1 MSSTLLRHCQIY
13 FADLQFKVD
22 QSALAELA
30 MFMCGMMANCAQTGL
45 QWPINLE
52 RLYYDTDL
60 FKFIWGN
67 IINLS
72 SQLLK
77 KLQKHED
84 DLISYPLIGGAFI
97 ASSLLADCPACHG
110 SCPYPST
117 PAGSPGINAHCTYHS
132 SPLPPLAGASPAICF
147 RPFFF
152 AFRILGFKTQN
163 FVQNFT
169 QNFTQKK
176 VLKTHL
182 TQKKIVKNAFHPE
195 FSSL

>member
-132 SPLPPLAGASPAICF
+132 SPLPPLAGASPALCF
-147 RPFFF
+147 PRFDAPTPPSAQASRPPP
-152 AFRILGFKTQN
+152 
-163 FVQNFT
+163 
-169 QNFTQKK
+169 
-176 VLKTHL
+176 LKLNVSRST
-182 TQKKIVKNAFHPE
+182 
-195 FSSL
+195 SSSISPH

>member
-30 MFMCGMMANCAQTGL
+30 MFMCGMMTNCAQTGL

-77 KLQKHED
+77 
-84 DLISYPLIGGAFI
+84 
-97 ASSLLADCPACHG
+97 
-110 SCPYPST
+110 T
-117 PAGSPGINAHCTYHS
+117 
-132 SPLPPLAGASPAICF
+132 
-147 RPFFF
+147 
-152 AFRILGFKTQN
+152 
-163 FVQNFT
+163 
-169 QNFTQKK
+169 K
-176 VLKTHL
+176 VRR
-182 TQKKIVKNAFHPE
+182 
-195 FSSL
+195 